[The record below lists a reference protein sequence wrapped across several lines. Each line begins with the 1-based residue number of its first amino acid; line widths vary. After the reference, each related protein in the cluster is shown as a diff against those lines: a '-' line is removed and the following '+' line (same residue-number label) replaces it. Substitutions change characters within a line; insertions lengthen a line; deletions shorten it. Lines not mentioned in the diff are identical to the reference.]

1 LDAVPAAPTVVPTTI
16 EWDAAAI
23 GQDALHVH
31 ASWTVDARVSAVV
44 PPGPHVVVWDAVLS
58 PDATSATLPK
68 LDGDLQTAIAPS
80 SIVAGD
86 IVLRAVDSSV
96 LDGFGAVVGSGI
108 RAEET
113 AQVSAI
119 VGAPEGGQVRVAQSL
134 GVTQ

>member
-1 LDAVPAAPTVVPTTI
+1 
-16 EWDAAAI
+16 
-23 GQDALHVH
+23 
-31 ASWTVDARVSAVV
+31 
-44 PPGPHVVVWDAVLS
+44 VLS

-80 SIVAGD
+80 SIAGGD

-96 LDGFGAVVGSGI
+96 LDGFGAVVASGI

-119 VGAPEGGQVRVAQSL
+119 VGAPDGGQVRVSQSL